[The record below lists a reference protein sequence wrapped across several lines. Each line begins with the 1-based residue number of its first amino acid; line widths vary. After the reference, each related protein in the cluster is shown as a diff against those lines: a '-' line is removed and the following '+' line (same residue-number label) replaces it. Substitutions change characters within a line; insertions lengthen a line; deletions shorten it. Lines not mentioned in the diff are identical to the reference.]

1 MSESI
6 ASNKTEQEKEK
17 LSLISR
23 FNNLISSNQSFV
35 ESSLSQLYQIFSS
48 MYSSISQ
55 TFSNEIPSSI
65 LSLKQPLIENQVDK
79 SLRFT
84 LSAGATHDH
93 SISMTVSH
101 LLHHLIFIER

>member
-55 TFSNEIPSSI
+55 TFSSEIPSSI